1 MNNDKCNICK
11 GGNLKSVIELKNQ
24 KNTSLFPIYG
34 EAVNLPEYPI
44 QLSLCENCGLIQLNQ
59 TANPDLMYKTGNYGY
74 KSSISNTMKNHLKQ
88 YNEEIQSKKLLTDK
102 SIVLDIGCNDGTFLK
117 YYDERIM
124 RIGVDPTGE
133 QFKQYYNNT
142 NIKLISDYFTNDVFV
157 KHNADLKCDIVTSIC
172 MFYDLPDPVKF
183 AKDIHNI
190 LSDNGIWSCEQS
202 YLLTMLKTNSL
213 DTICHE
219 HLEYYCLTPVK
230 KIADM
235 AGFKIID
242 IKFNESN
249 GGSFRI
255 YFCKKS
261 CTEYDECTELM
272 QEILSDEEKY
282 NVKSVETYSKF
293 MKSCNSELKK
303 LTDMLN
309 VIKQNK
315 KRAYLY
321 GASTKGNCILQHC
334 NITEDTVK
342 YAVERNPDKI
352 GRSTITGIEIISEE
366 TMRENPPDYLVVL
379 PWHFKKEIIER
390 EKEYLDNGGQFIF
403 YFPNFE
409 IISNREKVLVT
420 GCDGYIGNYVKQ
432 QFSKN
437 NLYGISRHNRENIK
451 HEENIIKFLGDI
463 SDKEFL
469 KNCINIINPDKI
481 IHLASVTSSIDAYNT
496 PYNTINNN
504 GNVCVEI
511 CDILHNIYLKTGKK
525 IKFFN
530 ASSSEI
536 YKDHI
541 QYDLDDKEG
550 DISLSNMK
558 NLHPYSIG
566 KILATQTTTFYRE
579 KYDLPFSNGIIFTV
593 QSSEKSNKFLFG
605 KIKEHIQKII
615 SGNKEILNI
624 GSLNSMRNIIHPF
637 DVSTAIETILNQ
649 TTGDDYLIC
658 GDKSYLILD
667 LVKQIYLLNGIN
679 INYNEDTN
687 QFKYNNEVTV
697 DLNKKID
704 GLEQQNV
711 NITGKHSKLT
721 NIGWKQK
728 YSIDDIINEFKI
740 I

>member
-1 MNNDKCNICK
+1 MNKEVCNICK
-11 GGNLKSVIELKNQ
+11 NNNLKKVIELKNQ
-24 KNTSLFPIYG
+24 KNTSLFPLYG
-34 EAVNLPEYPI
+34 EGVNLPEYPI

-59 TANPDLMYKTGNYGY
+59 TANPDLMYKTGSYGY

-88 YNEEIQSKKLLTDK
+88 YNEEIQSKKFLTK
-102 SIVLDIGCNDGTFLK
+102 NSVVLDIGCNDGTFLK
-117 YYDERIM
+117 YYSNQIT
-124 RIGVDPTGE
+124 RIGIDPTGD
-133 QFKQYYNNT
+133 QFKDYYNNT
-142 NIKLISDYFTNDVFV
+142 NIKLIADYFTSDVFV
-157 KHNADLKCDIVTSIC
+157 EHNDNLKCDIVTSIC
-172 MFYDLPDPVKF
+172 MFYDLPEPVQF

-255 YFCKKS
+255 YFCKRS
-261 CTEYDECTELM
+261 CTEYDECTELI
-272 QEILSDEEKY
+272 QEILSDEHNY
-282 NVKSVETYSKF
+282 NVKSVETYNTF
-293 MKSCNSELKK
+293 MELCNSELKK
-303 LTDMLN
+303 LTDFLD
-309 VIKQNK
+309 VIKINK

-420 GCDGYIGNYVKQ
+420 GCDGYIGNYVKNI
-432 QFSKN
+432 FTNK
-437 NLYGISRHNRENIK
+437 NLYGISRTNSFDSIDK
-451 HEENIIKFLGDI
+451 TVKFVGDI
-463 SDKEFL
+463 NDKQFL
-469 KNCINIINPDKI
+469 KKCVKIINPDKI

-496 PYNTINNN
+496 PYNTINSN
-504 GNVCVEI
+504 GNVCLEI
-511 CDILHNIYLKTGKK
+511 CDILHNIYQKTGKK
-525 IKFFN
+525 TKFFN

-541 QYDLDDKEG
+541 VYELDDEEG
-550 DISLSNMK
+550 NNSLSNMK

-566 KILATQTTTFYRE
+566 KILGTQSVSFYRN
-579 KYDLPFSNGIIFTV
+579 KYNLPFSNGIIFTV
-593 QSSEKSNKFLFG
+593 QSAEKSNKFLFG

-615 SGNKEILNI
+615 SGNKEILKI
-624 GSLNSMRNIIHPF
+624 GSLNSLRNIIHPY
-637 DVSTAIETILNQ
+637 DTANAINYILNE

-679 INYNEDTN
+679 INYNEHTN
-687 QFKYNNEVTV
+687 QFKYNNEVIV

-711 NITGKHSKLT
+711 NITGKHSKLI